1 MIDLGLA
8 VPINQRLDDRGT
20 VTHKIDYRWFPDH
33 SMRWGWWADCFGSIV
48 LTCQILGVFSP
59 CLHNRPL
66 DFGRYLSRAFGGSLH
81 HNCPALKF
89 LPLPTT
95 ERSIVPIDM
104 DSSIAQEL
112 MTKCQ
117 LIINSWYRLTESIVK
132 NRNSLTCHSLTISE
146 SEWVKSHILPRLQGL
161 RQGAQS
167 CSASPGAHVT
177 QVTLSHPPV
186 PQPLLHALEAKGHS
200 PPHLPVPAP
209 QTRAP
214 EAPEARKTP
223 YYALAA
229 NKRQKRTQFGG
240 NFMLQL
246 RKVAVRK
253 DYRNTNLGSRNRQFI
268 MMTALL
274 DSLPPLPLPYGHSG
288 AL

>member
-95 ERSIVPIDM
+95 ERIIVPIDM

-146 SEWVKSHILPRLQGL
+146 SEWVKSHILQ
-161 RQGAQS
+161 
-167 CSASPGAHVT
+167 
-177 QVTLSHPPV
+177 
-186 PQPLLHALEAKGHS
+186 QPLLHALEEAKGHP
-200 PPHLPVPAP
+200 PPHLPASAP

-253 DYRNTNLGSRNRQFI
+253 D
-268 MMTALL
+268 
-274 DSLPPLPLPYGHSG
+274 
-288 AL
+288 